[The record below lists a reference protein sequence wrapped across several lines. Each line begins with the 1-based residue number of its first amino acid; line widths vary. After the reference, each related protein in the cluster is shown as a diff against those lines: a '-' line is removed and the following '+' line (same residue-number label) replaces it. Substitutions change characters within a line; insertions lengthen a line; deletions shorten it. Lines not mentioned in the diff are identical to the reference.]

1 MERVHIMLN
10 EDLLEEIIIYA
21 RKYNNNNLS
30 QAIRDLLTIGLT
42 NKNLESESTKINHL
56 NSSIGYLKKL
66 LESMYK
72 DLSPSSYDSFN
83 LKMRNNNFD
92 D

>member
-30 QAIRDLLTIGLT
+30 EAIRDLATIGLS
-42 NKNLESESTKINHL
+42 NKSNEIESKRL
-56 NSSIGYLKKL
+56 NQLSSSIGYLKKL
-66 LESMYK
+66 TESMYK
-72 DLSPSSYDSFN
+72 DLSPASFDAFN
-83 LKMRNNNFD
+83 LKMKGNSFD